1 MKFFVAFLLLAVSL
15 GYAQVHE
22 SSTIDITGDAA
33 INVAPD
39 RVRINYGVETRN
51 KTLDTAITQNDAIVR
66 RVIAAARDFHIDEG
80 DIQTENIHVEMAYD
94 SHDGTV
100 VDYYQVTKGVQV
112 FLRDVSKFET
122 LLTAVLRAGANH
134 IYDVEFSTSELRKF
148 RDQARALAVKA
159 AIEKANDL
167 AAAAGLKVAGKP
179 VGLSS
184 YSYGGG
190 SWYSACCGNR
200 YGSQW
205 SQNVVQNVGGGGGI
219 GSEGTVALGKIA
231 VTASVTMRFRVE

>member
-1 MKFFVAFLLLAVSL
+1 MRLLVAVLLLTVST
-15 GYAQVHE
+15 GYAQPPE
-22 SSTIDITGDAA
+22 SSNIDITGDAA

-39 RVRINYGVETRN
+39 RVRTDLGVESRN
-51 KTLDTAITQNDAIVR
+51 KVLDTAIAQNDAIVR
-66 RVIAAARDFHIDEG
+66 RVIGAARDFHIEEG
-80 DIQTENIHVEMAYD
+80 DIQTDSIHVEMAYD

-100 VDYYQVTKGVQV
+100 VDYYQVTKSVQV
-112 FLRDVSKFET
+112 FLRDVSKFEP
-122 LLTAVLRAGANH
+122 LLTGVLRAGANH
-134 IYDVEFSTSELRKF
+134 IYDVQFSTSELRKY

-167 AAAAGLKVAGKP
+167 ASAAGLKVAGKP

-205 SQNVVQNVGGGGGI
+205 SQNVVQNMRGGGGI
-219 GSEGTVALGKIA
+219 GPEGTVALGKIA
-231 VTASVTMRFRVE
+231 VTASVTMRFKVE

>member
-1 MKFFVAFLLLAVSL
+1 MKFFAALLLLAVSL
-15 GYAQVHE
+15 GHAQVPE
-22 SSTIDITGDAA
+22 SGNIDITGDAA

-39 RVRINYGVETRN
+39 RVRINFGVETRN
-51 KTLDTAITQNDAIVR
+51 KVLDTAIAQNDAIVR
-66 RVIAAARDFHIDEG
+66 RVIAAGRDFHVDES
-80 DIQTENIHVEMAYD
+80 DLQTDNIHVELHYD
-94 SHDGTV
+94 GNDGTV

-112 FLRDVSKFET
+112 FLRDVSKFEP
-122 LLTAVLRAGANH
+122 LLTAVLNTGANR
-134 IYDVEFSTSELRKF
+134 IYDVEFSTSELRKY
-148 RDQARALAVKA
+148 RDQARALAVRA
-159 AIEKANDL
+159 AIEKADDV
-167 AAAAGLKVAGKP
+167 ASAAGFKVAGKP

-205 SQNVVQNVGGGGGI
+205 SQNVVQNVGGGGI
-219 GSEGTVALGKIA
+219 GPEGTVALGKIA